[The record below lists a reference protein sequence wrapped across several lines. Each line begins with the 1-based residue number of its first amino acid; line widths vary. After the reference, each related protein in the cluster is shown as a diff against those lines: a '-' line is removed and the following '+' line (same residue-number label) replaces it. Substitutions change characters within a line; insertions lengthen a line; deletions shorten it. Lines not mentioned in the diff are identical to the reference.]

1 MFTGRKRRI
10 GSLSSILAVLALVL
24 GASTFGLN
32 APRATAAGSQPSLA
46 SVDGLGTA
54 KFTSEGGA
62 SPLRTAN
69 TIPYWGSSFTYG
81 GVTYPYFMVGTNPSN
96 GAVSTSVPTVIIPF
110 RFVFET
116 SASANNVLD
125 GASKTNLTLQSP
137 IFQHANF
144 KTGSTFVGN
153 TQYGDAIQK
162 AMFWNTGGNAAGY
175 HVLLNNT
182 QVYPT
187 VTIAVPQN
195 QGSLVV
201 GSHSGARIGLI
212 SYYWFSA
219 QLRQIINQLHV
230 PSTVTPIILTD
241 NTFLY
246 IHDQADCCVIG
257 YHGAGSSAN
266 GNGAQQI
273 QTYIYSAY
281 IAPGV
286 FGAPAIQDVHALSHE
301 VSEWMADPFVNNF
314 GAALADADRAAVW
327 LHLLPRNR

>member
-1 MFTGRKRRI
+1 
-10 GSLSSILAVLALVL
+10 
-24 GASTFGLN
+24 
-32 APRATAAGSQPSLA
+32 
-46 SVDGLGTA
+46 
-54 KFTSEGGA
+54 
-62 SPLRTAN
+62 
-69 TIPYWGSSFTYG
+69 
-81 GVTYPYFMVGTNPSN
+81 MVGTNPSN

-162 AMFWNTGGNAAGY
+162 AMFWNTGGSAAGY

-257 YHGAGSSAN
+257 YHGAGSSTN

-301 VSEWMADPFVNNF
+301 VSEWMADPVVNNLVPPWLTPTAPQYGCTSYLETGDPVVGYGF
-314 GAALADADRAAVW
+314 PVKMSNGVTYHPEDEVSYSWFARESPSRAANGWYTWMNTFPTVAQGCS
-327 LHLLPRNR
+327 